1 MKDRKIKVVL
11 VDVKKGT
18 AESKVVADSLETYYK
33 LLDCEAIDIA
43 KRTIDGKEH
52 DFIVDDNGL
61 YNNKLVP
68 SVINI
73 DGKVQF
79 VGNVI
84 ICNCDLEGIEQILS
98 SDEVKNILNRTIEL
112 HMPQS
117 EQQDEVNSKM
127 VIVD

>member
-43 KRTIDGKEH
+43 KRTIDGK
-52 DFIVDDNGL
+52 
-61 YNNKLVP
+61 
-68 SVINI
+68 
-73 DGKVQF
+73 VQF

-84 ICNCDLEGIEQILS
+84 ICNCDLEGIEQSLS